1 VAIGYTPVVNAA
13 VLSVYR
19 HVTDVA
25 MLALVPVRT
34 VDAVTIVG
42 LAIISALAVK
52 AVRCP
57 QVAGKVLSREWCTA
71 LVWEVRRGVHWQNCE
86 WAGGVNPFPPFF
98 LVRMSEFPPPWDPIV
113 YDVTR
118 LRLNQLFVGLAIFV
132 SVC

>member
-13 VLSVYR
+13 VLSVYC

-25 MLALVPVRT
+25 MLALVAVR
-34 VDAVTIVG
+34 AVVAVAIVG

-52 AVRCP
+52 AVHKWLKRY
-57 QVAGKVLSREWCTA
+57 SWEWCAA

-86 WAGGVNPFPPFF
+86 WVGGVNLFPPFF

-113 YDVTR
+113 HDVTR
-118 LRLNQLFVGLAIFV
+118 LRLNQ
-132 SVC
+132 